1 MGCLTYEFEK
11 VMKYLISKGIPED
24 KIYSSLDTPDDVI
37 IEIEN

>member
-1 MGCLTYEFEK
+1 MGCLIYEFDE
-11 VMKYLISKGIPED
+11 VMRYLTSKGIPED